1 MVERDTVKFRV
12 ARAARSANGSQLSG
26 ASNLKTNKSHSAR
39 TCTFAPHTTDAP
51 NNLIGLIR
59 DGLACGRNGGLIR
72 LITLTLSWLAGAVRR
87 CAGWPGGDACGFVA
101 QMVFWD
107 SLHESSVIAEGD
119 EQLDP
124 YEVQDQELVVLQ

>member
-72 LITLTLSWLAGAVRR
+72 LITLTLSCLAGWLADWLVLCVIAPVGAV
-87 CAGWPGGDACGFVA
+87 AMLAALLHKWSSGFHCMNPA
-101 QMVFWD
+101 
-107 SLHESSVIAEGD
+107 
-119 EQLDP
+119 
-124 YEVQDQELVVLQ
+124 